1 MFSGIVEEIGSV
13 LECKDSADGRRLRIK
28 AGQILDQLALGDSI
42 SIAGACLTVVEL
54 DQISFSVE
62 AVHETLRR
70 TKLGEFGTGSP
81 VNLEGALRF
90 NDRLGGH
97 LVTGHIDAIARVKKV
112 SPDGFSKL
120 ITFELNSELSPFFV
134 EKGSV
139 AVDGVSLTIVVCDA
153 MPAGNNSHTPPPFTF
168 TVALIPYTL
177 EHTTLG
183 SLAEGD
189 PVNVETDVI
198 ARYVA
203 RWLAPN
209 LAQNLQIQS
218 SLAKILNPE
227 AHNAAAEH
235 TEPVQLRQ

>member
-1 MFSGIVEEIGSV
+1 MFSGIVEEVGSV
-13 LECKDSADGRRLRIK
+13 LECKDSADGRRLRIR
-28 AGQILDQLALGDSI
+28 AGKILDQMALGDSV
-42 SIAGACLTVVEL
+42 SVSGACLTVVEL

-97 LVTGHIDAIARVKKV
+97 LVTGHIDAIARIKKV

-120 ITFELNSELSPFFV
+120 ITFELNSEFSPFFV

-139 AVDGVSLTIVVCDA
+139 AIDGVSLTIASCDA
-153 MPAGNNSHTPPPFTF
+153 MSSDNNSHTPPFAF

-189 PVNVETDVI
+189 PVNLETDVI

-209 LAQNLQIQS
+209 LTQNLQIQS
-218 SLAKILNPE
+218 SLARLLNPE
-227 AHNAAAEH
+227 EHSAASEH